1 MAEQT
6 ALDTMFKIGD
16 WTIEPAANRLFREDQ
31 EIRLE
36 PKVMRVLICLAE
48 RRGEVVSRH
57 DLEAHV
63 WAGMIVTDDAVTNT
77 VIKLR
82 RALGDKARNPRYIET
97 IAKTGYR
104 LIAEVSVPE
113 VSTTPAAEKS
123 PAGIAGMPQRL
134 RRKTLIG
141 GVGLLLGGS
150 ILWWATVPMGTST
163 PVTNGLPDA
172 KPVIAVLPFENISA
186 DPEQDYFSDGI
197 TEDLITDLSKISGL
211 RVVARNSVF
220 AYRGSSD
227 TEQKIG
233 AELHARYLLQGS
245 VRRAQG
251 RVRINV
257 RLTDVSDIGMR
268 WAERYD
274 RELKDIFR
282 LQDEITQN
290 VVNALQIELSSDDR
304 KRLIR
309 DYATGIEAYDLYLH
323 GLDHYG
329 RRSGESNRLAKDYFE
344 RAIAIDPAF
353 ARAYAGLALTYTINA
368 VNGWGA
374 TLEKSLTK
382 AEQLIEKAK
391 GLDDSLPQAHFVA
404 GEVQMY
410 RRNYNAAL
418 NELARAVELKP
429 SYADAY
435 ALTAWVLHFAG
446 RPQKGL
452 AAMRQA
458 IDLNPR
464 APGAYQMVEGA
475 LNYELGKH
483 AEAVRLLE
491 LAVQNNPN
499 YQLARVFL
507 AAAYAAAGNV
517 EEAAWQIDEILTLNP
532 SFTLAAVEHAAPI
545 RDPEYKERFLRDLQR
560 AGLSY

>member
-6 ALDTMFKIGD
+6 ALDTTFKIGD
-16 WTIEPAANRLFREDQ
+16 WSVEPAANRLFREDQ

-36 PKVMRVLICLAE
+36 PKVMRVLIYLVE
-48 RRGEVVSRH
+48 RRGEVISRH

-82 RALGDKARNPRYIET
+82 RALGDNARNPRYIET

-113 VSTTPAAEKS
+113 VSAVQAEEESTT
-123 PAGIAGMPQRL
+123 GIAGRAQRL
-134 RRKTLIG
+134 WRKTLIG

-150 ILWWATVPMGTST
+150 ILWWVAVPMETPTPATSD
-163 PVTNGLPDA
+163 LADA
-172 KPVIAVLPFENISA
+172 KPVIAVLPFENLSA

-220 AYRGSSD
+220 AYRGSTD
-227 TEQKIG
+227 TEQSIG

-274 RELKDIFR
+274 RELKDIFQ
-282 LQDEITQN
+282 LQDEITQQ
-290 VVNALQIELSSDDR
+290 VVNALEIELSSDDR

-309 DYATGIEAYDLYLH
+309 DYATGIEAYDLYLQ

-329 RRSGESNRLAKDYFE
+329 RRSGESNLLAKYFFE
-344 RAIAIDPAF
+344 RAIEIDPAF

-374 TLEKSLTK
+374 TLEKSLAK

-391 GLDDSLPQAHFVA
+391 ALDDSLPQAHFVA

-410 RRNYNAAL
+410 RRDYNAAL
-418 NELARAVELKP
+418 DELARAVELKP

-446 RPQKGL
+446 RPQQGL

-464 APGAYQMVEGA
+464 VPGAYQMVEGA
-475 LNYELGKH
+475 LHYELGKH

-507 AAAYAAAGNV
+507 AAAYAALGNV
-517 EEAAWQIDEILTLNP
+517 EEAAWQIDEILALNP

-545 RDPEYKERFLRDLQR
+545 RDPEYRERFLRDLQR

>member
-6 ALDTMFKIGD
+6 ALDTTFKIGD
-16 WTIEPAANRLFREDQ
+16 WSVEPAANRLFREDQ

-36 PKVMRVLICLAE
+36 PKVMRVLIYLVE
-48 RRGEVVSRH
+48 RCGEVISRH

-82 RALGDKARNPRYIET
+82 RALGDNARNPRYIET

-113 VSTTPAAEKS
+113 VSAVQAEEESTT
-123 PAGIAGMPQRL
+123 GIAGRAQRL
-134 RRKTLIG
+134 WRKTLIG

-150 ILWWATVPMGTST
+150 ILWWVAVPMETPTPATSD
-163 PVTNGLPDA
+163 LADA
-172 KPVIAVLPFENISA
+172 KPVIAVLPFENLSA

-220 AYRGSSD
+220 AYRGSTD
-227 TEQKIG
+227 TEQSIG

-274 RELKDIFR
+274 RELKDIFQ
-282 LQDEITQN
+282 LQDEITQQ

-309 DYATGIEAYDLYLH
+309 DYATGIEAYDLYLQ

-329 RRSGESNRLAKDYFE
+329 RRSGESNLLAKYFFE
-344 RAIAIDPAF
+344 RAIEIDPAF

-374 TLEKSLTK
+374 TLEKSLAK

-391 GLDDSLPQAHFVA
+391 ALDDSLPQAHFVA

-410 RRNYNAAL
+410 RRDYNAAL
-418 NELARAVELKP
+418 DELARAVELKP

-446 RPQKGL
+446 RPQQGL

-464 APGAYQMVEGA
+464 VPGAYQMVEGA
-475 LNYELGKH
+475 LHYELGKH

-507 AAAYAAAGNV
+507 AAAYAASGKV

-545 RDPEYKERFLRDLQR
+545 RDPEYRERFLRDLQR

>member
-6 ALDTMFKIGD
+6 ALDTTFKIGD
-16 WTIEPAANRLFREDQ
+16 WSVEPAANRLFREGR
-31 EIRLE
+31 EVRLE
-36 PKVMRVLICLAE
+36 PKVMRVLIYLVE
-48 RRGEVVSRH
+48 RRGEVISRH

-82 RALGDKARNPRYIET
+82 RALGDDARNPRYIET

-113 VSTTPAAEKS
+113 VSAVPAAEKS
-123 PAGIAGMPQRL
+123 TTGIAGRAQRL
-134 RRKTLIG
+134 WRKTLIG
-141 GVGLLLGGS
+141 GLGLLLGGS
-150 ILWWATVPMGTST
+150 ILWWVTVPMETPTPATSD
-163 PVTNGLPDA
+163 LAEA
-172 KPVIAVLPFENISA
+172 KPVIAVLPFENLSA

-220 AYRGSSD
+220 AYRGSTD
-227 TEQKIG
+227 TEQSIG
-233 AELHARYLLQGS
+233 SELHARYLLQGS

-274 RELKDIFR
+274 RELKDIFQ
-282 LQDEITQN
+282 LQDEITQQ

-309 DYATGIEAYDLYLH
+309 DYATGIEAYDLYLQ

-329 RRSGESNRLAKDYFE
+329 RRSGESNLLAKYFFE
-344 RAIAIDPAF
+344 RAIEIDPAF

-374 TLEKSLTK
+374 TLEKSLAK

-391 GLDDSLPQAHFVA
+391 ALDDSLPQAHFVA

-410 RRNYNAAL
+410 RRDYNAAL
-418 NELARAVELKP
+418 DELARAVELKP

-446 RPQKGL
+446 RPQQGL

-464 APGAYQMVEGA
+464 VPGAYQMVEGA
-475 LNYELGKH
+475 LHYELGKH

-507 AAAYAAAGNV
+507 AAAYAASGKV

-545 RDPEYKERFLRDLQR
+545 RDPEYRERFLRDLQR

>member
-6 ALDTMFKIGD
+6 ALETMFKIGD
-16 WTIEPAANRLFREDQ
+16 WSVEPAANRLFREDQ

-36 PKVMRVLICLAE
+36 PKVMRVLIYLVE
-48 RRGEVVSRH
+48 RRGEVISRH

-82 RALGDKARNPRYIET
+82 RALGDNARNPRYIET

-113 VSTTPAAEKS
+113 VSAVQAEEESTT
-123 PAGIAGMPQRL
+123 GIAGRAQRL
-134 RRKTLIG
+134 WRKTLIG

-150 ILWWATVPMGTST
+150 ILWWVAVPMETPTPATSD
-163 PVTNGLPDA
+163 LADA
-172 KPVIAVLPFENISA
+172 KPVIAVLPFENLSA

-220 AYRGSSD
+220 AYRGSTD
-227 TEQKIG
+227 TEQSIG

-245 VRRAQG
+245 VRKAQG

-274 RELKDIFR
+274 RELEDIFQ
-282 LQDEITQN
+282 LQDEITQQ

-329 RRSGESNRLAKDYFE
+329 RRSGESNLLAKDYFE

-374 TLEKSLTK
+374 TLEGSLAK

-391 GLDDSLPQAHFVA
+391 ALDDSLPQAHFVA

-410 RRNYNAAL
+410 RRDYNAAL
-418 NELARAVELKP
+418 EELARAVELKP

-464 APGAYQMVEGA
+464 VPGAYQMVEGA
-475 LNYELGKH
+475 LHYELGKH

-507 AAAYAAAGNV
+507 AAAYAASGKV

-545 RDPEYKERFLRDLQR
+545 RDPEYRERFLRDLQR